1 MAPDRGEEGDDTS
14 ALFDA
19 DGGDMKVIVPE
30 CHANTA
36 ALYCIEELGVAP
48 PPSKGWVPREEKVNS
63 NRSSQDEEDGAEW
76 YRNMNATE
84 WIYHKTEDMYYHLPT
99 SSLWE
104 KRQVDCSDPTLESFS
119 YFRADAGALKA
130 LAQFAMTLD
139 SGLLPLAFKG
149 WVRIMRKRRDRNI
162 GVAVSA
168 PTTSPSKNGQS
179 LEMAKEPTERKSVLI
194 GSQQPVLEELP
205 PDAASSK
212 ETPLLITSPGGSD
225 SASQAPVS
233 HTHKMKRSS
242 TIEAPAVMKDANN
255 ALQALMLSRATQ
267 PDDDEEDDYAN
278 PTSARLR
285 AAIGAEPIPD
295 GDSQPLATTLAN
307 PQEPNPNAKKKKK
320 KKKGLFCLRCF
331 RSSDTSGDADDVPL
345 DGAQSSTV
353 ATDGSGNGSTTVPS
367 SDPQGDPTNTRTID
381 TTVGEP
387 LRETATAAEQL
398 QQEAK
403 QLPCIGT
410 AERHMRKLEV
420 FLDLVKRNPQK
431 LVEHIEKRRQ
441 GKTSPLAVIVA

>member
-63 NRSSQDEEDGAEW
+63 SRSGQDDETEW

-84 WIYHKTEDMYYHLPT
+84 WIYHKPEDMYYHLPT

-149 WVRIMRKRRDRNI
+149 WVRIMRKRRKGGKID
-162 GVAVSA
+162 VEVSA
-168 PTTSPSKNGQS
+168 PNTSPSKNDQS
-179 LEMAKEPTERKSVLI
+179 LEMGKVKIEE
-194 GSQQPVLEELP
+194 GVLEQLP

-212 ETPLLITSPGGSD
+212 ETPLLVTSPGGSE
-225 SASQAPVS
+225 SAAQAPV
-233 HTHKMKRSS
+233 TVKMKRSS

-255 ALQALMLSRATQ
+255 ALQALLDSRATCD
-267 PDDDEEDDYAN
+267 PDAEDEDDAD
-278 PTSARLR
+278 PMSARLR
-285 AAIGAEPIPD
+285 DAIGAEPIPES
-295 GDSQPLATTLAN
+295 DSQPLASTVAN
-307 PQEPNPNAKKKKK
+307 PQEPNPNAESQLLASKPANK

-345 DGAQSSTV
+345 GGAQSLPTV
-353 ATDGSGNGSTTVPS
+353 ATDGSANGSTTVPYS
-367 SDPQGDPTNTRTID
+367 EPPGPPTNTRTID
-381 TTVGEP
+381 TTVGDP